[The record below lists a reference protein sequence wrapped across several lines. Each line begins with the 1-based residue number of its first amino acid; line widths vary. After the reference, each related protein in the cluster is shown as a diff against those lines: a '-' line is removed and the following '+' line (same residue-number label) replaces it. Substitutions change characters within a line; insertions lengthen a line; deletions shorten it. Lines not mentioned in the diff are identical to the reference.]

1 MAEVEAQV
9 GENTNFHLFLY
20 QKISSL
26 QILMFDLEGVEKS
39 FKNCIEVAE
48 KTRTP
53 LNPKLDQTQN
63 IFMWQ
68 NNLLKFYLEHDVE
81 KAIEYSTELMY
92 EMGNILP
99 KTDVTDIMF
108 SQATAY
114 ALQGLDISAAQT
126 SMQECLDM
134 SPH

>member
-1 MAEVEAQV
+1 M
-9 GENTNFHLFLY
+9 
-20 QKISSL
+20 
-26 QILMFDLEGVEKS
+26 
-39 FKNCIEVAE
+39 
-48 KTRTP
+48 
-53 LNPKLDQTQN
+53 
-63 IFMWQ
+63 
-68 NNLLKFYLEHDVE
+68 E

-92 EMGNILP
+92 EMANILP

-134 SPH
+134 SPQ